1 METRARY
8 VLIGL
13 FALAVIVAGFSF
25 VYWLENKGGLGQR
38 DVYRVRFE
46 QPVAG
51 LQVGSSV
58 VFNGIRVG
66 EVADLRLDPGD
77 PRRVTATIGVAAG
90 TPVRTDTKVD
100 VDFQGLTGTATIAL
114 KGGSQAAAAPQGE
127 NGAPPVLMAEPNAG
141 QDWTRAA
148 RDVLGRLDGILE
160 QNAEPLHSAIGNI
173 NTFSDALARN
183 SEKVDGILSG
193 LERLTGG
200 GGGAKGPVPVYD
212 LEAPK
217 DFPAAPKPPEGQLV
231 IPEPTT
237 VLAFNTDRILA
248 QPSQGESVPIEDAKW
263 SDNLPNLFQEKLIQS
278 FENAGYLRFVSR
290 RADGLDAN
298 YQLLLDVRLFQLSL
312 SPAPEARLDF
322 VAKILGQDGAILAA
336 RRFRAQEP
344 ADGTD
349 AAAAAAALNA
359 AFAEAAKALVAWTVA
374 AVPATPP
381 VVKAPPQ

>member
-25 VYWLENKGGLGQR
+25 VYWLENKSGLDQSTA
-38 DVYRVRFE
+38 YQVRFE

-66 EVADLRLDPGD
+66 EVTDLRLDPGD
-77 PRRVTATIGVAAG
+77 PRRVTASIAVAAG
-90 TPVRTDTKVD
+90 TPVRADTKVD
-100 VDFQGLTGTATIAL
+100 VDFQGLTGVATIAL
-114 KGGSQAAAAPQGE
+114 RGGSQAAAAPVGE
-127 NGAPPVLMAEPNAG
+127 NGEPPVLKAVPSAG
-141 QDWTRAA
+141 QDWTQAA
-148 RDVLGRLDGILE
+148 RQVLGRLDGILE
-160 QNAEPLHSAIGNI
+160 ENAEPLRSAIDNI

-183 SEKVDGILSG
+183 SDRVDGILAG
-193 LERLTGG
+193 LERMTGG
-200 GGGAKGPVPVYD
+200 GGGAKGPVPIYD

-217 DFPAAPKPPEGQLV
+217 SFPGAPKPPEGQLV

-248 QPSQGESVPIEDAKW
+248 QPSQGESVPIDDAKW

-312 SPAPEARLDF
+312 SPTPEAQLDF
-322 VAKILGQDGAILAA
+322 VAKILGQNGTILAA
-336 RRFRAQEP
+336 RAFHTSAP
-344 ADGTD
+344 AKGTD
-349 AAAAAAALNA
+349 AAAAAEALNA
-359 AFAEAAKALVAWTVA
+359 AFAKAASELVAWTIA
-374 AVPATPP
+374 AVPAKPP
-381 VVKAPPQ
+381 AEKASPQ